1 MKPRIHR
8 FRESL
13 YLLARNKLSLIALI
27 GLVILV
33 AVAILAP
40 YIAPYPEDFT
50 DAAGHLSLFI
60 KDNMRT
66 VGNSGNRFR
75 RNRLD
80 LIEFQHPNGNIFLFQ
95 KSDVL

>member
-1 MKPRIHR
+1 MNNFIETMKPRIHR

-50 DAAGHLSLFI
+50 DAAHMAEKLQPPSAEIGRASC
-60 KDNMRT
+60 RER
-66 VGNSGNRFR
+66 V
-75 RNRLD
+75 
-80 LIEFQHPNGNIFLFQ
+80 
-95 KSDVL
+95 